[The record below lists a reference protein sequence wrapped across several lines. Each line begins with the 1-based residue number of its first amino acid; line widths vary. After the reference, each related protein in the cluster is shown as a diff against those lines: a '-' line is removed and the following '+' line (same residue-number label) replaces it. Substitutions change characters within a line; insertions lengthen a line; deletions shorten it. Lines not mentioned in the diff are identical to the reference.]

1 MEKTLPEQIH
11 WANVKFRL
19 TLKPHAR
26 SLSTT
31 GDSTGP
37 VMMYEVEGLRV
48 SIANFRAEEQIP
60 VWQIGGHVMGRPVK
74 WTGAFKSP
82 EDALAQLQ
90 REIDSDTADS
100 RFWSS
105 STKSTSRIMV
115 ARRHLCDDG
124 VAPD

>member
-1 MEKTLPEQIH
+1 MEDFSRTNLTD
-11 WANVKFRL
+11 VKCKL
-19 TLKPHAR
+19 TLKPRAR

-37 VMMYEVEGLRV
+37 VMMYEVEGSPQGQRV
-48 SIANFRAEEQIP
+48 SIATENFRAEEHAP
-60 VWQIGGHVMGRPVK
+60 VWQIGGHVMGQSIK

-90 REIDSDTADS
+90 REVDSDTAAS

-105 STKSTSRIMV
+105 SSKSSG
-115 ARRHLCDDG
+115 H
-124 VAPD
+124 